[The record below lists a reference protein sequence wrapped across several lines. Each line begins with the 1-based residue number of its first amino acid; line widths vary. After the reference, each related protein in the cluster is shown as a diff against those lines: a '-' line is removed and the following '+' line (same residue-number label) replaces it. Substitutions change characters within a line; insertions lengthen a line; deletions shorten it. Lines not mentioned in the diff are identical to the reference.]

1 MQFGCIRAPR
11 QTAQNGSANDDVS
24 RYLSTP
30 VHFHP
35 VPPCLNWCRGGEG
48 PRQLCSRLG
57 INVHFPTDGRIV
69 TTTRVMEATSLPA
82 RSCRPGLSHF
92 PLFRGFCVALCLFHP
107 LRRPLTFSICFVS
120 PLFFGDALFPR
131 ALGGHLH
138 IPHRKFEAKQ
148 YHQTLDLT
156 LK

>member
-1 MQFGCIRAPR
+1 MHKCSLDASVHLVKLPR
-11 QTAQNGSANDDVS
+11 MALPTMMCQDICP
-24 RYLSTP
+24 YLCAFSSG
-30 VHFHP
+30 
-35 VPPCLNWCRGGEG
+35 PCLNWCRGGEG

-82 RSCRPGLSHF
+82 RSCCPGLSHF

-131 ALGGHLH
+131 THSERPPTH
-138 IPHRKFEAKQ
+138 SPQEV
-148 YHQTLDLT
+148 
-156 LK
+156 

>member
-1 MQFGCIRAPR
+1 MQFGCICAPR

-35 VPPCLNWCRGGEG
+35 VPALTSGGGDG

-82 RSCRPGLSHF
+82 RSCCPGLSHF

-131 ALGGHLH
+131 THSERPPTH
-138 IPHRKFEAKQ
+138 SPQEV
-148 YHQTLDLT
+148 
-156 LK
+156 